1 METKAAFE
9 EVLGD
14 FYEEG
19 VPGDVKR
26 RRLETLEKAH
36 SATVVTGMRRT
47 GKTYVMYGR
56 MKELL
61 ARGVAKERI
70 VHVNFDDERLKRVR
84 AEDLR
89 QIGAVHAKMF
99 PGAAGEK
106 CWYFLDEIQNV
117 EGWEAYARRLLDSNR
132 VQLWLTGSSAKLLS
146 REIATEMRGRGPE
159 AEVFPLSFAEAL
171 EFNGWGDARAG
182 GAMGRVRAGALRH
195 AMERYLEEGGF
206 PDVQG
211 DTGRVRVRVLQ
222 EYADAVVY
230 RDVLERHEVSSV
242 MALRYTMGCVFGNFG
257 RKIST
262 RAISRSLKESGVPCN
277 RERIGEYLR
286 WLEDAYLVYPAGVR
300 TDSAAVRQT
309 NPDKYYLADT
319 GLIRAM
325 TPKNDAERGWL
336 LENLVFMELRR
347 GFNRIEYYNTRSG
360 GEVDFFVTD
369 RETKVRRLV
378 QVAWTLGGAEG
389 ATRRREVTAL
399 KAAMEET
406 GIADGTI
413 VTWDD
418 EEEEAEGLRV
428 VPVWKWALEEAWR
441 READGGNR
449 SPIPPCRR

>member
-1 METKAAFE
+1 MDTKAAFE

-26 RRLETLEKAH
+26 RRVETPEKAH

-70 VHVNFDDERLKRVR
+70 VHVNFDDERLKRAR

-99 PGAAGEK
+99 PGAAAEK
-106 CWYFLDEIQNV
+106 CWYFLDEVQNV

-146 REIATEMRGRGPE
+146 REIATEMRGRGLE
-159 AEVFPLSFAEAL
+159 TEVFPLSFAEVL
-171 EFNGWGDARAG
+171 EFNGWGEPRPG
-182 GAMGRVRAGALRH
+182 GAMGRVRTGALRH
-195 AMERYLEEGGF
+195 AMGRYLEEGGF

-211 DTGRVRVRVLQ
+211 EPARARVRVLQ

-242 MALRYTMGCVFGNFG
+242 QALRYTMDYVFRNYG
-257 RKIST
+257 RKAST

-277 RERIGEYLR
+277 RERIGEYLQ
-286 WLEDAYLVYPAGVR
+286 WLADAYLVYPVGVR

-309 NPDKYYLADT
+309 NPEKYYLVDT
-319 GLIRAM
+319 GLVRAM

-347 GFNRIEYYNTRSG
+347 GFNRIEYYNARGG

-369 RETKVRRLV
+369 RVSKSQRLV
-378 QVAWTLGGAEG
+378 QVAWTLAGAGEG
-389 ATRRREVTAL
+389 TRRREVATL
-399 KAAMEET
+399 RAAMEET
-406 GIADGTI
+406 GITEGTV

-418 EEEEAEGLRV
+418 EETEEDGVRV
-428 VPVWKWALEEAWR
+428 VPVWKWALEESGR
-441 READGGNR
+441 REAEARNEK
-449 SPIPPCRR
+449 